1 MKPVT
6 VVARYAPDPALAAAL
21 RPLAQSALV
30 ESLTLL
36 RPSAACV
43 SVPGAET
50 LSTDAPFS
58 EETLAALLDSSRA
71 PYLLF
76 LPDCLPVEIG
86 QPAIERMIGAAQAT
100 GAGIVYADYYE
111 GAEAVRRP
119 HPLIDYSPGSV
130 RDDFAFGPV
139 LLISVEAARN
149 AAGRHGMLP
158 GSRFAGLYD
167 LRLKLSIDY
176 KIAHLADAL
185 YTVHTPA
192 AGSGSGAQLFD
203 YVDPRNRAFQK
214 EMEAVFTDYLQKIGA
229 CVPAARLRTLD
240 AAGPAFPVEASVI
253 IPVRNR
259 EKTIAQAV
267 QSALS
272 QQTGFPF
279 NVIVVDNH
287 STDGTTAVLRE
298 LAQRHP
304 ALHHIVPERT
314 DLAIG
319 GCWNEAFQS
328 PACGRYAVQL
338 DSDDLYAS
346 TRTLQRI
353 VDLLRAGF
361 AMVIGAYTLVDFDL
375 KEIPPGLIDHNEWTD
390 ENGHNNA
397 LRVNGLGAPRAFST
411 ALMRDIGLP
420 NVSYGE
426 DYAAALRVCREY
438 RIGRIYE
445 SLYVCRRWPGNT
457 DASLDLESANKN
469 DLFKDGVR
477 TAELAAR
484 RAMMNEAGKKP

>member
-1 MKPVT
+1 
-6 VVARYAPDPALAAAL
+6 
-21 RPLAQSALV
+21 
-30 ESLTLL
+30 
-36 RPSAACV
+36 
-43 SVPGAET
+43 
-50 LSTDAPFS
+50 
-58 EETLAALLDSSRA
+58 
-71 PYLLF
+71 
-76 LPDCLPVEIG
+76 
-86 QPAIERMIGAAQAT
+86 
-100 GAGIVYADYYE
+100 
-111 GAEAVRRP
+111 
-119 HPLIDYSPGSV
+119 
-130 RDDFAFGPV
+130 
-139 LLISVEAARN
+139 
-149 AAGRHGMLP
+149 
-158 GSRFAGLYD
+158 
-167 LRLKLSIDY
+167 
-176 KIAHLADAL
+176 
-185 YTVHTPA
+185 
-192 AGSGSGAQLFD
+192 
-203 YVDPRNRAFQK
+203 
-214 EMEAVFTDYLQKIGA
+214 MEAVFTDYLQKIGA
-229 CVPAARLRTLD
+229 CLPAARLRSLD

-287 STDGTTAVLRE
+287 STDGTTATLRE
-298 LAQRHP
+298 LAGRHP
-304 ALHHIVPERT
+304 ALRHIVPERT

-319 GCWNEAFQS
+319 GCWNEAFHS

-346 TRTLQRI
+346 TRSLQRI
-353 VDLLRAGF
+353 VDLLRMGY

-375 KEIPPGLIDHNEWTD
+375 KEIPPGLVDHSEWTD

-411 ALMRDIGLP
+411 ALMRDIGFL

-426 DYAAALRVCREY
+426 DYAAALRVCRDY

-445 SLYVCRRWPGNT
+445 SLYLCRRWPGNT
-457 DASLDLESANKN
+457 DAALDLESANKN

-484 RAMMNEAGKKP
+484 QAMMNEAGKRQ